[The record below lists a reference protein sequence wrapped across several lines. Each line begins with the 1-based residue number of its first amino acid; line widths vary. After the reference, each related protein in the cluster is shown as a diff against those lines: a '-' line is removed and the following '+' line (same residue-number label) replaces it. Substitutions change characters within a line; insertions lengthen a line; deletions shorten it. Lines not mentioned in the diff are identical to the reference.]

1 MNTFPIK
8 LTASQAA
15 NFMRSQLTNNG
26 GKDVLEHLIEI
37 IGNNNQ
43 EMLDLAFQSIAPD
56 FNPVG
61 TLEVGDEYEIYRYSD
76 FMTIQIEEINLLK
89 IQQIKC
95 SRIGWITAKE
105 LNEKIQKANLEKDK
119 LEQAKSFEG

>member
-37 IGNNNQ
+37 MGNNSQ

-61 TLEVGDEYEIYRYSD
+61 TLEVGDKYEIYRYSD
-76 FMTIQIEEINLLK
+76 FMTIQIEE
-89 IQQIKC
+89 IKC